1 MEDYSGKS
9 CKDYVM
15 LNEEARQKDLD
26 ILWFYLKEIPQK
38 RNHTKKDAWYPGWT
52 NEHRRF
58 RLNFVSLLKKS
69 LNCFYKDKIGENVSQ
84 NIW

>member
-1 MEDYSGKS
+1 MEGYSGKS

-38 RNHTKKDAWYPGWT
+38 RNHTKKDAWYPG
-52 NEHRRF
+52 
-58 RLNFVSLLKKS
+58 
-69 LNCFYKDKIGENVSQ
+69 
-84 NIW
+84 